1 MADFGHAGRKISRL
15 QRAHSLQ
22 GEFSPAD
29 HHPPATQ
36 RTRPGTKLSRHPRP
50 QGQTGTKL
58 SPHSKKHLF
67 QPIRGEQGENYPGPD
82 ANNPSRENLFP
93 QTTTHHPRS
102 AHAPVQNSPS
112 TAKNAHF
119 SPSSASRENFF
130 PVQTQT
136 TRAGRI
142 FSRRPPPTTHAAH
155 TPRYKTLPAQ
165 QKTPISA
172 HLARAGRTF
181 SRSRRKQPEQ
191 GESFPADHHPPA
203 TQRTPTVQNS
213 PSIPHLKAKPAQNSP
228 SNPDLKAKPV
238 QNSPSTAKNTQFG
251 PFNASREKIIPV
263 QTQTTRAGRIFSRR
277 PPLTSHAAHTHGTK
291 FSPQPPP
298 QGRNRYKT
306 LRAIPASRPTGTK
319 LSPHSPTR
327 TRTLKVACNS
337 ITARIRAYSK
347 ALESQGSVITARR
360 THWGIAC
367 ETAEAPERRRT
378 KRGRWSFTGPAS
390 YLSVLSAQTRA
401 TIRRARSARSPSS
414 GRCGAGDARRR

>member
-1 MADFGHAGRKISRL
+1 MQAY
-15 QRAHSLQ
+15 
-22 GEFSPAD
+22 
-29 HHPPATQ
+29 PATQ
-36 RTRPGTKLSRHPRP
+36 HAQQTPAQAHTAKKLAQHGKNRSFWPILGTLGEKFRVCNARTPCR
-50 QGQTGTKL
+50 
-58 SPHSKKHLF
+58 
-67 QPIRGEQGENYPGPD
+67 
-82 ANNPSRENLFP
+82 ANFLP
-93 QTTTHHPRS
+93 QTTTHQPRS
-102 AHAPVQNSPS
+102 AHAPVQNSPGIPDLKAKPVQNS
-112 TAKNAHF
+112 PHTAKNTYS
-119 SPSSASRENFF
+119 SPFEASREKII

-238 QNSPSTAKNTQFG
+238 QNSPSTGKTAHFS
-251 PFNASREKIIPV
+251 PSSASREKIVTV

>member
-1 MADFGHAGRKISRL
+1 MPRALRTGVAGTSFEPGASGRVAGLSRDTARPANPRPGTHREKTRPARQKSLVLADFGHAGRKISRL

-36 RTRPGTKLSRHPRP
+36 RTPTA
-50 QGQTGTKL
+50 QN
-58 SPHSKKHLF
+58 SPS
-67 QPIRGEQGENYPGPD
+67 NPD
-82 ANNPSRENLFP
+82 LKAK
-93 QTTTHHPRS
+93 
-102 AHAPVQNSPS
+102 PVQNSPS

-130 PVQTQT
+130 
-136 TRAGRI
+136 
-142 FSRRPPPTTHAAH
+142 
-155 TPRYKTLPAQ
+155 
-165 QKTPISA
+165 
-172 HLARAGRTF
+172 
-181 SRSRRKQPEQ
+181 
-191 GESFPADHHPPA
+191 
-203 TQRTPTVQNS
+203 
-213 PSIPHLKAKPAQNSP
+213 
-228 SNPDLKAKPV
+228 
-238 QNSPSTAKNTQFG
+238 
-251 PFNASREKIIPV
+251 PV

-347 ALESQGSVITARR
+347 TLESQGSVITARR

-367 ETAEAPERRRT
+367 ETAEHPERRHT
-378 KRGRWSFTGPAS
+378 KRGR
-390 YLSVLSAQTRA
+390 
-401 TIRRARSARSPSS
+401 
-414 GRCGAGDARRR
+414 

>member
-1 MADFGHAGRKISRL
+1 MA
-15 QRAHSLQ
+15 
-22 GEFSPAD
+22 
-29 HHPPATQ
+29 T
-36 RTRPGTKLSRHPRP
+36 TGTKLSQHPPP

-67 QPIRGEQGENYPGPD
+67 QPIRGEQGEKYPGPD

-93 QTTTHHPRS
+93 QTTTHQPRS
-102 AHAPVQNSPS
+102 AHSPVQNSPS
-112 TAKNAHF
+112 TGKTAHF
-119 SPSSASRENFF
+119 SPSSASRE
-130 PVQTQT
+130 
-136 TRAGRI
+136 
-142 FSRRPPPTTHAAH
+142 
-155 TPRYKTLPAQ
+155 
-165 QKTPISA
+165 
-172 HLARAGRTF
+172 
-181 SRSRRKQPEQ
+181 
-191 GESFPADHHPPA
+191 
-203 TQRTPTVQNS
+203 
-213 PSIPHLKAKPAQNSP
+213 
-228 SNPDLKAKPV
+228 
-238 QNSPSTAKNTQFG
+238 KN
-251 PFNASREKIIPV
+251 IPV

-367 ETAEAPERRRT
+367 ETAEHPERRHT
-378 KRGRWSFTGPAS
+378 KRGR
-390 YLSVLSAQTRA
+390 
-401 TIRRARSARSPSS
+401 
-414 GRCGAGDARRR
+414 

>member
-1 MADFGHAGRKISRL
+1 MSRL
-15 QRAHSLQ
+15 QRAHSPQ
-22 GEFSPAD
+22 GEFSRAD
-29 HHPPATQ
+29 HNPLAAQGTL
-36 RTRPGTKLSRHPRP
+36 TGTKLSQHTACMAA
-50 QGQTGTKL
+50 TGTKL
-58 SPHSKKHLF
+58 SPHTAYMATTGTKLSG
-67 QPIRGEQGENYPGPD
+67 QSPPQG
-82 ANNPSRENLFP
+82 
-93 QTTTHHPRS
+93 Q
-102 AHAPVQNSPS
+102 PVQNSPS

-130 PVQTQT
+130 
-136 TRAGRI
+136 
-142 FSRRPPPTTHAAH
+142 
-155 TPRYKTLPAQ
+155 
-165 QKTPISA
+165 
-172 HLARAGRTF
+172 
-181 SRSRRKQPEQ
+181 
-191 GESFPADHHPPA
+191 
-203 TQRTPTVQNS
+203 
-213 PSIPHLKAKPAQNSP
+213 
-228 SNPDLKAKPV
+228 
-238 QNSPSTAKNTQFG
+238 
-251 PFNASREKIIPV
+251 PV

-367 ETAEAPERRRT
+367 ETAEHPERRHT

>member
-1 MADFGHAGRKISRL
+1 MHRAEL
-15 QRAHSLQ
+15 QAY
-22 GEFSPAD
+22 
-29 HHPPATQ
+29 PATQ
-36 RTRPGTKLSRHPRP
+36 HAQQTPAQAHTAKKLAQHGKNRSFWPILGTLGEKFRVCNARTPCR
-50 QGQTGTKL
+50 
-58 SPHSKKHLF
+58 
-67 QPIRGEQGENYPGPD
+67 
-82 ANNPSRENLFP
+82 ANFLP
-93 QTTTHHPRS
+93 QTTTHQPRS
-102 AHAPVQNSPS
+102 AHAPVQNSPGIPDLKAKPVQNS
-112 TAKNAHF
+112 PHTAKNTYS
-119 SPSSASRENFF
+119 SPFEASREKII

-191 GESFPADHHPPA
+191 GESFPADHHSPA
-203 TQRTPTVQNS
+203 TQRTRPGTKLSQQPRPQGQTGTKLSGQS
-213 PSIPHLKAKPAQNSP
+213 PPQGQ
-228 SNPDLKAKPV
+228 PV
-238 QNSPSTAKNTQFG
+238 QNSPSTRRVRPQPVQNSPSTGKTAHFS
-251 PFNASREKIIPV
+251 PSSASREKIVTV

-378 KRGRWSFTGPAS
+378 KRGR
-390 YLSVLSAQTRA
+390 
-401 TIRRARSARSPSS
+401 
-414 GRCGAGDARRR
+414 

>member
-1 MADFGHAGRKISRL
+1 MSRL
-15 QRAHSLQ
+15 QRAHSPQ
-22 GEFSPAD
+22 GEFSRAD
-29 HHPPATQ
+29 HNPLAAQGTL
-36 RTRPGTKLSRHPRP
+36 TGTKLSQHTACMAA
-50 QGQTGTKL
+50 TGTKL
-58 SPHSKKHLF
+58 SPHTAYMATTGTKLSG
-67 QPIRGEQGENYPGPD
+67 QSPPQG
-82 ANNPSRENLFP
+82 
-93 QTTTHHPRS
+93 Q
-102 AHAPVQNSPS
+102 PVQNSPS

-142 FSRRPPPTTHAAH
+142 FSRRPPPTSHAAH
-155 TPRYKTLPAQ
+155 THGTKLSQ
-165 QKTPISA
+165 
-172 HLARAGRTF
+172 
-181 SRSRRKQPEQ
+181 
-191 GESFPADHHPPA
+191 HPPPQGQ
-203 TQRTPTVQNS
+203 TGTKLSGQS
-213 PSIPHLKAKPAQNSP
+213 PPQGQ
-228 SNPDLKAKPV
+228 PV
-238 QNSPSTAKNTQFG
+238 QNSPSTRRVRPQPVQNSPSTGKTAHFS
-251 PFNASREKIIPV
+251 PSSASREKIVTV

-378 KRGRWSFTGPAS
+378 KRGR
-390 YLSVLSAQTRA
+390 
-401 TIRRARSARSPSS
+401 
-414 GRCGAGDARRR
+414 